1 MNKVFSVFV
10 LLLASFTAFGQSP
23 AATAKVDTAIER
35 IMKESGMVGLGA
47 AIIVDKKLAWSK
59 GYGYADLATKKPF
72 TPTTIMNIGS
82 ISKTFTGACM
92 MRAAEDKKLSLD
104 EDINTYL
111 PFKVTNP
118 NFPDAK
124 ITLRNLATHTSGIAD
139 RDPFYSDSTYHYGGD
154 SPEQLGDFLRNYL
167 VPGGK
172 HYSTSNFLEKKPGSY
187 REYSNIAAGLAGY
200 IVELRTGR
208 KLNDYCRQTIFKPLE
223 MNNSG
228 WFLSEVN
235 LGNHTKLYNK
245 TGDSIRIIPF
255 YSLTTYPDGGV
266 RTSVDELSHFFISLL
281 NNGTYSGTRI
291 LKKESVDEMLRFQF
305 TASNKPENVNLDKQ
319 NSGIFWSTKLNAS
332 RIGHGGSDPG
342 IKTEMLS
349 DLSKEI
355 GVIIFTNT
363 DLKES
368 DLKKF
373 FDIYEVLYKQGQ
385 AIKNGY

>member
-10 LLLASFTAFGQSP
+10 LLLASLTAFGQSP
-23 AATAKVDTAIER
+23 ATPAKVDTAIEK

-47 AIIVDKKLAWSK
+47 AIIVDKKLVWSK

-72 TPTTIMNIGS
+72 TPSTIMNIGS
-82 ISKTFTGACM
+82 ISKTVTGACM

-118 NFPDAK
+118 NFPDEK

-172 HYSTSNFLEKKPGSY
+172 YYSTSNFLKKKPGSY

-200 IVELRTGR
+200 IVELRTGK
-208 KLNDYCRQTIFKPLE
+208 KLNVYCRQTIFKPLE

-245 TGDSIRIIPF
+245 TGDSTKIIPF

-373 FDIYEVLYKQGQ
+373 FAIYEVLYKQGQ